1 MHFKSGFNKNLISFL
16 LLALENMT
24 IVGPAYYKTLPVV
37 LATIKILQGKN
48 AIETAEK
55 YMHTDSDTGATKNL
69 ESKYE
74 RAWKLD

>member
-1 MHFKSGFNKNLISFL
+1 
-16 LLALENMT
+16 MT

-37 LATIKILQGKN
+37 LATIKILQGQN

-74 RAWKLD
+74 